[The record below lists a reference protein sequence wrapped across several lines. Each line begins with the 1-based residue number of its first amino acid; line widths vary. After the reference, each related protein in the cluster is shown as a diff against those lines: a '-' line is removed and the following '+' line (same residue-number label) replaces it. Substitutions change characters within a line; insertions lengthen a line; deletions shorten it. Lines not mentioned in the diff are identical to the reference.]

1 MLSWLLDL
9 SFIVE
14 VHIILIYF
22 DEVVFLACNLVM
34 CCTEY
39 DGVVAVPEVPISSQ
53 SFTVHRRLLLCA
65 YMLIDIIYSPY
76 DLVDLPLLLLTSH
89 ALISELIS
97 LVSGSASI
105 WWLRFFFNRLSS
117 DYQPSSSGLSG
128 N

>member
-53 SFTVHRRLLLCA
+53 SFTVHRLASFVCLYA
-65 YMLIDIIYSPY
+65 YIFYSPY

-97 LVSGSASI
+97 LVLGSASI

-117 DYQPSSSGLSG
+117 DYQPSSSGLSC